1 MMQRAIG
8 AVAFLA
14 SLVSL
19 IVIAGGGAALLAIE
33 NSGERGVGALLAL
46 GGAIAF
52 AAVAALVFAKKGTFA
67 TGAWRPVAIAAAI
80 VGAMPVAGLAFVLI
94 RFAGLPFDSVV
105 PLIDWAAIALGL
117 LLALGTIMILALG
130 HRRSQ
135 EGGVPELEPPVVVH
149 MQQIRHAQQQLRTAF
164 QADTLRPTLDAQD
177 DAHDDV
183 RVRRI

>member
-1 MMQRAIG
+1 MQRAIG
-8 AVAFLA
+8 VVAFLA

-33 NSGERGVGALLAL
+33 NSGERGAGALLAL

-52 AAVAALVFAKKGTFA
+52 AAVATLVFAKGGTFA
-67 TGAWRPVAIAAAI
+67 TGARRVAAIAAAI
-80 VGAMPVAGLAFVLI
+80 VGAIPVAALAFVLI
-94 RFAGLPFDSVV
+94 RFAGLPFESVM
-105 PLIDWAAIALGL
+105 PLIDWAA
-117 LLALGTIMILALG
+117 LALGVLLSLGVLAILALG

-135 EGGVPELEPPVVVH
+135 EGGVVESEPPVVVH

-164 QADTLRPTLDAQD
+164 ESDALRPGLD
-177 DAHDDV
+177 DADDEI